1 VGGQIEVKNAAT
13 IMGQDQKHVKDV
25 ETDVGDSEEIDRPY
39 LPTGGKIF
47 LLNSMTKE
55 LARATGL
62 EPAASCETGQSSDL
76 AYLGGAGP
84 HVVRTTL
91 GSQIHW
97 SKRTNSLTRQ
107 SNKLIINQLLRPVR
121 SLGL

>member
-1 VGGQIEVKNAAT
+1 MGGQIEVKNAAT

-25 ETDVGDSEEIDRPY
+25 ETDVGDSVEIDRPY

-76 AYLGGAGP
+76 AYLGEQGHTSYALLWEARFTGARGRIRL
-84 HVVRTTL
+84 HAN
-91 GSQIHW
+91 Q
-97 SKRTNSLTRQ
+97 TN
-107 SNKLIINQLLRPVR
+107 
-121 SLGL
+121 